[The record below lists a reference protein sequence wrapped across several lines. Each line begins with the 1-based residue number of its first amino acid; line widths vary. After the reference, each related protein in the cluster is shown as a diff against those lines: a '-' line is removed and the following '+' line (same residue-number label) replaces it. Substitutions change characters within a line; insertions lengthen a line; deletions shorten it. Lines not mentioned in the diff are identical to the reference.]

1 MTKTT
6 SILIDKLKTIFLRG
20 RIAVIFKMVSRLRNW
35 RRTSWEEKGLD
46 YLFPNRH
53 NVDFDFDPDNIN
65 PESFEKE

>member
-1 MTKTT
+1 MKKIK
-6 SILIDKLKTIFLRG
+6 SILIDKLKTIFWTG
-20 RIAVIFKMVSRLRNW
+20 RIAVIFKKIGRLLNW
-35 RRTSWEEKGLD
+35 RRKSREEKGLD